1 MRGGKETGEMKCKAR
16 QAYWDKAEKR
26 IAREYGFLM
35 LEWID
40 SVFGVTLS
48 RDPFKW
54 GQKRLQAFY
63 DGGRHEIVTEVEK
76 YTPER
81 MTVKDMGYRDAHEW
95 ERVAEGIDT
104 TLERMRKELEYIGFE
119 DAELSA
125 LKAEDKFAEKWRET
139 RAILHAARAAWY
151 TANGERATYIYVAG
165 TLLWLHDHCGFG
177 ASRLG
182 MVYDKAAP
190 AIRSYTERFL
200 LSSFDEDKRMA
211 KDLDAL
217 HAMLE
222 ERGIELEELKEE
234 DAVSVKPKTET
245 VTADIPTSY
254 TAETAEFERI
264 LEETKK
270 SRLAR

>member
-1 MRGGKETGEMKCKAR
+1 MRGGKETRQMKCRAR
-16 QAYWDKAEKR
+16 KAYWDKAEKQ
-26 IAREYGFLM
+26 ISTEYGLLM

-76 YTPER
+76 FTPER
-81 MTVKDMGYRDAHEW
+81 MTVKDMGYRDANDW
-95 ERVAEGIDT
+95 ERMTEGIDT
-104 TLERMRKELEYIGFE
+104 ALERMQKELEYIGFE

-139 RAILHAARAAWY
+139 RAILHAARSAWY
-151 TANGERATYIYVAG
+151 NVNGERATYIYVAG
-165 TLLWLHDHCGFG
+165 ILLWLHDNCGFG

-182 MVYDKAAP
+182 MVYAKAAP
-190 AIRSYTERFL
+190 AIRAYAERFL
-200 LSSFDEDKRMA
+200 LSSFDEDRRMT

-217 HAMLE
+217 HAVLE
-222 ERGIELEELKEE
+222 ERGIELEELPE
-234 DAVSVKPKTET
+234 DDKVTVRPKTET
-245 VTADIPTSY
+245 VAAEIPTSY
-254 TAETAEFERI
+254 TTETAEFERI
-264 LEETKK
+264 LRETKK

>member
-1 MRGGKETGEMKCKAR
+1 MRCRAKAVALE
-16 QAYWDKAEKR
+16 QKEKR
-26 IAREYGFLM
+26 IATEYGTLI

-48 RDPFKW
+48 REPFRW
-54 GQKRLQAFY
+54 GQKRLQAFF
-63 DGGRHEIVTEVEK
+63 DGGRQEIAAEVER
-76 YTPER
+76 YTPDR
-81 MTVKDMGYRDAHEW
+81 MTVKDRGYRDALEW
-95 ERVAEGIDT
+95 ERLIDGVDT
-104 TLERMRKELEYIGFE
+104 ALMRMKRELEYIGFE
-119 DAELSA
+119 DAELTA

-165 TLLWLHDHCGFG
+165 ILLWLHDNCGFG

-182 MVYDKAAP
+182 MVYSKAAP
-190 AIRSYTERFL
+190 AIRAYTERFL
-200 LSSFDEDKRMA
+200 LASFDEDNRML

-217 HAMLE
+217 HAVLE
-222 ERGIELEELKEE
+222 ERGIELVEMPEN
-234 DAVSVKPKTET
+234 DRVRIRPKTET
-245 VTADIPTSY
+245 GTENIVKAEAAD
-254 TAETAEFERI
+254 FKRI